1 MNYLVLK
8 NIAVTNANAI
18 SGFTWGFPA
27 VTHFLGFVHALS
39 RKAKQ
44 HKDPLT
50 LKSCAIVCHQH
61 QVHAYREKQYK
72 PFVFALTRNPLQKN
86 GKPASI
92 VEEGRMNLKVSLVI
106 ECKGLISHV
115 EGDRKAQCDFIKARA
130 EQHKLAGGTVTSI
143 GACYVPKIPLEKQ
156 ADPKVIV
163 RYIFRPLLPGFI
175 LADRSCLL
183 AGEKQ
188 AESADFALADRISE
202 QACLADSDKDKLQR
216 WLDFWWKKAKPGSGY
231 LVPIQIGY
239 KKIAPTHRKGTVAN
253 VRDNTVPFSFVEAIH
268 SIGEWVGTPSKIKS
282 LDAVM
287 WQYCYRDPY
296 YLCHNRPDKSVI
308 DDDMQDDF

>member
-44 HKDPLT
+44 YKDPLT

-61 QVHAYREKQYK
+61 QVHAYRENQDK
-72 PFVFALTRNPLQKN
+72 PFVFALTRNPLQGRDEKLER
-86 GKPASI
+86 KTASI

-106 ECKGLISHV
+106 ECEGLSHL
-115 EGDRKAQCDFIKARA
+115 EEAEKAQCDFIKARA
-130 EQHKLAGGTVTSI
+130 EAHKLAGGTVTSI
-143 GACYVPKIPLEKQ
+143 ECCYQPKISSDESP
-156 ADPKVIV
+156 ATIRD
-163 RYIFRPLLPGFI
+163 IFWPLLPGFI
-175 LADRSCLL
+175 LARSHLL
-183 AGEKQ
+183 AGEEQK
-188 AESADFALADRISE
+188 ESTDPGE
-202 QACLADSDKDKLQR
+202 GKLQH
-216 WLDFWWKKAKPGSGY
+216 WLNFSTGEKARPGSGY

-239 KKIAPTHRKGTVAN
+239 KKIAPTRPKGTVAN
-253 VRDNTVPFSFVEAIH
+253 VRDNTVPFSFVEAIY
-268 SIGEWVGTPSKIKS
+268 SIGEWVGTPSKIES

-296 YLCHNRPDKSVI
+296 YLCHKPDNPAI
-308 DDDMQDDF
+308 DDGMQDDF